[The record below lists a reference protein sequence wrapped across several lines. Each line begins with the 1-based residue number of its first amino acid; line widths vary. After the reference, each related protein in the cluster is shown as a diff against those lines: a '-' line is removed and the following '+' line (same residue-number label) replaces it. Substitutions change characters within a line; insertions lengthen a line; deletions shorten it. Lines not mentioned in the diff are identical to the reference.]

1 MYQSSCWKLCIRGG
15 FLFIFIFFFDV
26 LHVLPSCVW
35 ADPLNACSPITHQP
49 QLLLTKKK
57 RNKQKKQPL
66 QVSFVPVLR
75 CDVSRLGNETSSA
88 SNATPGAVCIP
99 PTLFSTK
106 LTAGDQYGSILNS
119 ASVSLRQ
126 LKFSSPEAA
135 PQIYSLNLTWLDS
148 AAAETHTANV
158 LIQSRLFVL

>member
-1 MYQSSCWKLCIRGG
+1 MHQSSRWKLCIQGG
-15 FLFIFIFFFDV
+15 CFFFFFFYL
-26 LHVLPSCVW
+26 LHALPSCVW
-35 ADPLNACSPITHQP
+35 ADPLDACSPITHPP

-57 RNKQKKQPL
+57 NNTKKP
-66 QVSFVPVLR
+66 VSFVPVPH

-99 PTLFSTK
+99 PTLLSTK

-126 LKFSSPEAA
+126 LKLSSPEAA
-135 PQIYSLNLTWLDS
+135 PQIDSLNLTWLDS
-148 AAAETHTANV
+148 TAAETHTLLMCLYS
-158 LIQSRLFVL
+158 LIQSVL